1 MEAAAIFI
9 ISAIHRKRAGGVMLM
24 AELPE
29 SMPDSPEEVQ
39 ELMALFDVDRAIC
52 VAVEGVKRLIQ
63 QDQQNVA

>member
-1 MEAAAIFI
+1 
-9 ISAIHRKRAGGVMLM
+9 MLM